1 MKVVNRI
8 NTADANSQ
16 YINNVISSLS
26 ESHPMGLTV
35 IQYIGDNGAKPGYR
49 TMEKHNISNMNT
61 VLVTDHFE
69 IYEKLKK
76 EAAADDTVVY
86 GTVEDAKVYI
96 KYSHVLIIDGN
107 LTIQVN
113 SEKLDF
119 SEHKIYL
126 TDIDD
131 NNSLDAKI
139 YKKFLSDNH
148 IDKYIFDSQTIEKLI
163 RETNCIIPSHLIF
176 HHSFTDNFSFRFNI

>member
-35 IQYIGDNGAKPGYR
+35 IQYIGDNGVKPGYR

-61 VLVTDHFE
+61 VLVTDDFE

-86 GTVEDAKVYI
+86 GTVEDAKV
-96 KYSHVLIIDGN
+96 
-107 LTIQVN
+107 
-113 SEKLDF
+113 
-119 SEHKIYL
+119 
-126 TDIDD
+126 
-131 NNSLDAKI
+131 
-139 YKKFLSDNH
+139 
-148 IDKYIFDSQTIEKLI
+148 
-163 RETNCIIPSHLIF
+163 
-176 HHSFTDNFSFRFNI
+176 